1 MTPRSSRGAVL
12 AALAINV
19 LPPKL
24 GVLVWTGLAALG
36 GAWRTR

>member
-1 MTPRSSRGAVL
+1 MTVVL

-19 LPPKL
+19 LPPHI
-24 GVLVWTGLAALG
+24 GVLVWTGLAAFG

>member
-1 MTPRSSRGAVL
+1 MTTVL
-12 AALAINV
+12 AAIAISF
-19 LPPKL
+19 LPPKV